1 LSIRVGA
8 RNEEF
13 MSKNKSADGRG
24 HKPEDPND
32 DHGGARSSGGATTGA
47 SASSSASSGRGGRDD
62 PPGDDHGND
71 ADDHGGHRDDPPTP
85 AVAQALTGTD
95 GADRLRGGAG
105 NDTLSGDAG
114 DDLLRGGKGADLL
127 TGGAGNDVFR
137 IDDRSATLDGLDR
150 IADFTHGEDRIV
162 FDDDDR
168 PPLTAD
174 HFATG
179 TATDYADAMA
189 QAKLLIGSGDAD
201 VVAIQ
206 LGADVVVFADENEN
220 EIEAG
225 VLLVG
230 RSLSDVAFDDFG

>member
-1 LSIRVGA
+1 MAAIPT
-8 RNEEF
+8 
-13 MSKNKSADGRG
+13 KS
-24 HKPEDPND
+24 ND
-32 DHGGARSSGGATTGA
+32 DNGGSR
-47 SASSSASSGRGGRDD
+47 SASGALSTSGRGGQDD
-62 PPGDDHGND
+62 LPGDDHGSND
-71 ADDHGGHRDDPPTP
+71 DDDRDDDHDDDHGGDHDDDRDDDHGGDRDD
-85 AVAQALTGTD
+85 ASNQVGAQTLVGTD

-105 NDTLSGDAG
+105 DDTLSGGAG
-114 DDLLRGGKGADLL
+114 DDVLRGGKGADLL
-127 TGGAGNDVFR
+127 TGGDGNDVFR
-137 IDDRSATLDGLDR
+137 IDDRAATVDGLDR
-150 IADFTHGEDRIV
+150 IADFTHGQDKIV

-174 HFATG
+174 HFATA
-179 TATDYADAMA
+179 TATDYADALA

-230 RSLSDVAFDDFG
+230 RSLTDVAFDDFG